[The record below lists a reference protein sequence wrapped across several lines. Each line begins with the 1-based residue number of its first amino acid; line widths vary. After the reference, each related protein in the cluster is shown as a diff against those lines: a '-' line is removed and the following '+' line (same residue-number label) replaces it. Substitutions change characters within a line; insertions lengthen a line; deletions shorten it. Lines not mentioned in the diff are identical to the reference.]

1 MQLLAMLYVTGGLF
15 VGATIHPVAALA
27 WFGTP
32 VAVSRLA

>member
-1 MQLLAMLYVTGGLF
+1 MQFFALAYVVGGLF
-15 VGATIHPVAALA
+15 VGATIHPAAALA

>member
-1 MQLLAMLYVTGGLF
+1 MQLFVMLYAVGGLF